1 MISRFINKRKK
12 SVIVVAAVSVMAIAM
27 GLGLSK
33 ARAASQ
39 QAAPQRGAAGAA
51 RGRGARRGGGGFTH
65 PAAINL
71 NDHTGWISLFNGK
84 NLNGWTGNSSVWH
97 VEDGAIVGTSSPQ
110 HPAGST
116 NIIYAGHQYSNFML
130 QVQFKMVGSGA
141 NGGVQY
147 RSQNKP
153 PKPRAFP
160 AGRGGRGGRGARGG
174 RGGRQMTAA
183 QIAQMQAL
191 RKKDAKWAMQGYQ
204 ADMDYA
210 NRFTGQMYEQGTGRG
225 IIAWPGN
232 VVVTFAGKK
241 PELVASAATP
251 AQIKSWIHVGG
262 WNQYLIIADGHTMI
276 HIINGHIISILV
288 DQNPKY
294 AATKGLIGFEI
305 EGGGKLAISYRD
317 IWLKQLPL

>member
-1 MISRFINKRKK
+1 MISRFIDKRKK
-12 SVIVVAAVSVMAIAM
+12 SVIALAAVGVVAIAL
-27 GLGLSK
+27 GLGLSR
-33 ARAASQ
+33 ARAASRQ
-39 QAAPQRGAAGAA
+39 APQRGAAGAA
-51 RGRGARRGGGGFTH
+51 RGRGGRGGFGGFTH
-65 PAAINL
+65 PVPINL
-71 NDHTGWISLFNGK
+71 NDHAGWISLFNGK
-84 NLNGWTGNSSVWH
+84 NLDGWTGNPSVWH
-97 VEDGAIVGTSSPQ
+97 VKDGAIVGTSSPQ

-116 NIIYAGHQYSNFML
+116 NIIYAGHEYSNFML
-130 QVQFKMVGSGA
+130 QVQFKMVGAGA

-160 AGRGGRGGRGARGG
+160 AGRGGRGRGARGP
-174 RGGRQMTAA
+174 GGRQMTAA
-183 QIAQMQAL
+183 QIAQMEAL

-232 VVVTFAGKK
+232 VVVTFAGQK
-241 PELVASAATP
+241 PALVASAATT

-305 EGGGKLAISYRD
+305 EGGGTLAISYRD
-317 IWLKQLPL
+317 IWLKHLPL